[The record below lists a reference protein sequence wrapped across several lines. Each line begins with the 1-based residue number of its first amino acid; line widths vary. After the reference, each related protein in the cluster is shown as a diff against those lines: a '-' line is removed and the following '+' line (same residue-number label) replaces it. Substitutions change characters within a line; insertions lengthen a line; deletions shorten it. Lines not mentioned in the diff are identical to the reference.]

1 MRTGFRCLPTFCV
14 LLATLVT
21 SLSAADDRRVVDAM
35 KRQDT
40 QAVQALIAQRADVNV
55 PHPDGATALHWAAY
69 WDDLQAAQLLVR
81 AGAQPNAANENDIT
95 PLSLACTNASPRMV
109 ALLLEAGAHVD
120 AAQGTGETA
129 LMTCSRTG
137 NVEAVNALLGRG
149 ANVNAKENSQQ
160 QTALMWA
167 VAGRHLDV
175 ARTLL
180 EHGADVRARSKVRTT
195 GRPRSRVSV
204 APTAVD
210 IATGGSGGFTPLLFA
225 ARVGDRALLKLLL
238 DHGAKLDET
247 AADGSTALIVA
258 TLRGHAEAA
267 IFLLERGAD
276 ANAIGPG
283 YTALHWAAGSWET
296 QLTGPFG
303 IDSYRDEEWDAM
315 RGLKRPAKI
324 ALIKAL
330 LARGADPNARLVREP
345 PRFGYANLRFHV
357 SLAGATPFLI
367 AARAA
372 DVEVMKILAAGGAD
386 TALPTKLGTTPLMV
400 AAGIGRVPNE
410 SFVTDS
416 STLEAVKL
424 ALELGG
430 DVNAVDDIGDTALH
444 GAAHIRSEAVIRF
457 LVEKGAKLGTKNSK
471 GLTPLMIAEG
481 SGHSD
486 SPGLD
491 TGGRAAALLRE
502 LSGKQ

>member
-1 MRTGFRCLPTFCV
+1 MRAELHRLPLACV
-14 LLATLVT
+14 LLVALVT
-21 SLSAADDRRVVDAM
+21 CLSAADDRRVADAM

-40 QAVQALIAQRADVNV
+40 EAVQALIAQRADVNV
-55 PHPDGATALHWAAY
+55 PQPDGATALHWAAY
-69 WDDLQAAQLLVR
+69 WDDAQAAQLLIR
-81 AGAQPNAANENDIT
+81 AGAQVNAANENDIT

-109 ALLLEAGAHVD
+109 ALLLEAGAHVN
-120 AAQGTGETA
+120 AARGSGETP
-129 LMTCSRTG
+129 LMTCSQTG
-137 NVEAVNALLGRG
+137 SVEAVNTLLGRG
-149 ANVNAKENSQQ
+149 ADVNAKEHSQQ

-180 EHGADVRARSKVRTT
+180 EHGADVEA
-195 GRPRSRVSV
+195 RSRVRTSGRSRSASV
-204 APTAVD
+204 APTAVE

-225 ARVGDRALLKLLL
+225 ARVGDRELLKLML
-238 DHGAKLDET
+238 DHGARVDQT

-258 TLRGHAEAA
+258 TLRGHADAA
-267 IFLLERGAD
+267 VFLLEHG
-276 ANAIGPG
+276 ANAKAAGPG

-303 IDSYRDEEWDAM
+303 IDSYREDEWDAM

-330 LARGADPNARLVREP
+330 LAHGADPNARLVREP

-386 TALPTKLGTTPLMV
+386 ASLPTKLHTTPLMV

-430 DVNAVDDIGDTALH
+430 EVNAVDDIGDTALH
-444 GAAHIRSEAVIRF
+444 GAAHIRSEAVVRF
-457 LVEKGAKLGTKNSK
+457 LVEKGARLEAKNSK

-491 TGGRAAALLRE
+491 SDGRVAALLRE
-502 LSGKQ
+502 LSSK

>member
-1 MRTGFRCLPTFCV
+1 
-14 LLATLVT
+14 
-21 SLSAADDRRVVDAM
+21 M

-40 QAVQALIAQRADVNV
+40 QALQALIAQRADVNV

-81 AGAQPNAANENDIT
+81 AGAQVNAANENAIT

-109 ALLLEAGAHVD
+109 ALLLEGGAQVD
-120 AAQGTGETA
+120 SAQSTGETP

-137 NVEAVNALLGRG
+137 SVEAVNALLERG
-149 ANVNAKENSQQ
+149 ADVDARENLQQ

-180 EHGADVRARSKVRTT
+180 EHGADVKTRSKVRTT
-195 GRPRSRVSV
+195 GRSRSASV

-225 ARVGDRALLKLLL
+225 ARVGDRELLKLML
-238 DHGAKLDET
+238 DHGAKIDET
-247 AADGSTALIVA
+247 AADGSTALIIA
-258 TLRGHAEAA
+258 TLRGHADAA
-267 IFLLERGAD
+267 VFLLARGAA
-276 ANAIGPG
+276 ANATGPG

-303 IDSYRDEEWDAM
+303 IDSRREAEWDAM
-315 RGLKRPAKI
+315 RGLKRPDKI

-330 LARGADPNARLVREP
+330 LAHGADPNARLVREP

-386 TALPTKLGTTPLMV
+386 TSLPTKLHTTPLMV

-410 SFVTDS
+410 SSVTDS
-416 STLEAVKL
+416 STIEAVKL

-444 GAAHIRSEAVIRF
+444 GAAHIRSEAVIKF
-457 LVEKGAKLGTKNSK
+457 LVEKGAKLGAKNSK

-491 TGGRAAALLRE
+491 SGGRAATLLRE
-502 LSGKQ
+502 LSNK